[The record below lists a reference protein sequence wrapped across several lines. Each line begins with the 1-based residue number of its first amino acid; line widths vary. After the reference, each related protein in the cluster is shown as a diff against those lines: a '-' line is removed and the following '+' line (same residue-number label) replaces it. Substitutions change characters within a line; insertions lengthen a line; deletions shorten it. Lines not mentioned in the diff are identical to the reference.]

1 MLLELRCKRLA
12 ITAYDRL
19 CSCIS
24 VPDTCSRL
32 QVSLTSNYNC
42 IRIQVDTTCIWAT
55 LSILTRCLLVRLI
68 CLRTVLFIDAYLVL
82 FSFFSISFIL
92 CAVFRDMFLLLLYTV
107 CVCRAVLNHTV
118 LYFTYFRRPCS
129 DPAPL

>member
-82 FSFFSISFIL
+82 FSFL
-92 CAVFRDMFLLLLYTV
+92 AYLLSYVPCFVICFYFYCTLYAFV
-107 CVCRAVLNHTV
+107 VQ
-118 LYFTYFRRPCS
+118 Y
-129 DPAPL
+129 